1 MYGFI
6 VTFFLNYEIDLIQ
19 DSILELYMIF
29 LFENFTF
36 LMVVGFF
43 FPLKQYFRFL
53 HKKWKLFS
61 IFIHF
66 SIIVFVF
73 FWHICGAKAYAN
85 LTNFIKGF
93 ICCKR
98 DLEVIVILTNVW
110 NHTKVFKNV
119 FQAKTWYFPWY

>member
-43 FPLKQYFRFL
+43 FSFKT
-53 HKKWKLFS
+53 
-61 IFIHF
+61 IF
-66 SIIVFVF
+66 
-73 FWHICGAKAYAN
+73 
-85 LTNFIKGF
+85 
-93 ICCKR
+93 
-98 DLEVIVILTNVW
+98 
-110 NHTKVFKNV
+110 
-119 FQAKTWYFPWY
+119 

>member
-43 FPLKQYFRFL
+43 FLLKQYFRFL
-53 HKKWKLFS
+53 HKK
-61 IFIHF
+61 
-66 SIIVFVF
+66 
-73 FWHICGAKAYAN
+73 
-85 LTNFIKGF
+85 
-93 ICCKR
+93 
-98 DLEVIVILTNVW
+98 
-110 NHTKVFKNV
+110 
-119 FQAKTWYFPWY
+119 